1 MATTTTNEDS
11 GGEVS
16 IINGNQECDKQEQQ
30 RLLATALGLLEPD
43 PASSREHVGDDAC
56 GTATTT
62 TTAAV
67 SPLSSVWAKMHPLI
81 ELPKQGWESQLASK
95 SCNGQRLPSSS
106 FVFPVSSFP
115 PLANFDVTIQC
126 HAIIVSKQQT
136 HKILKRLNNKG
147 VMIKH
152 RPRLRV
158 VFDITDNEL
167 AIAVRN
173 EVTTTSA
180 EAAAAAAELRK
191 IVLKYPVIPDRK
203 TDSENDHTSEEEE
216 KKMKSYVQSL
226 LVDKKLDLPY
236 DSKSNSTSLSG
247 QILKIVGWT
256 THTISLSYEDWT
268 ADEVLKRLLPNTC
281 EIPSSMEQ
289 IGHIAHLNLRDELLP
304 YKYII
309 GKVLLDK
316 NSGRLKTIVNKVG
329 TIETEYR
336 TFGMEV
342 IAGDSEDGWSEVVVK
357 EEGYSY
363 SLDFQRVYWNS
374 RLGREHR
381 RIVQLIRQDH
391 KSKIFRQ
398 ATTTSSNKAKEQDEN
413 STATLRTG
421 SLSPQIRTIV
431 ADMMAGIGPFAIP
444 LTATTK
450 PSQRDKRMKNEELP
464 HPESGKDKN
473 KISDRKDQNDGI
485 VVYANDLN
493 PESFKYLVIN
503 ADKNHCDTTN
513 KKLHTFNMD
522 ARQFCHKLQDEGIDV
537 DHFIMNLPKTALEFL
552 DSFRGYNVNTVAS
565 TLSTETGKDSCID
578 DVWPMKVRSLPRIHV
593 HCFASKDPVESKKEI
608 WSRCETALGCPLDET
623 DDEVMITEVRDIA
636 PTKNMYCVSFRL
648 PSEVQT
654 LPRIVLGNNTE
665 SPNKIDETAVSS
677 SSSPERKRTKL
688 SL

>member
-1 MATTTTNEDS
+1 MAPTTTTNEDS
-11 GGEVS
+11 SGDVHSFNDNE
-16 IINGNQECDKQEQQ
+16 ECYEQEQQ
-30 RLLATALGLLEPD
+30 RLLATALGLLDPD
-43 PASSREHVGDDAC
+43 PASTREHVGDNAC

-67 SPLSSVWAKMHPLI
+67 SPLSSVWAKLHPLL
-81 ELPKQGWESQLASK
+81 ELPKQWGESQSSSE
-95 SCNGQRLPSSS
+95 SCNGQRRLSSS
-106 FVFPVSSFP
+106 FVFPVTSFP
-115 PLANFDVTIQC
+115 PLAKFDVTLQC

-158 VFDITDNEL
+158 VFDITDAEFAIAARNEL
-167 AIAVRN
+167 
-173 EVTTTSA
+173 TTTST
-180 EAAAAAAELRK
+180 ELRK
-191 IVLKYPVIPDRK
+191 IVLKYPVNLDK
-203 TDSENDHTSEEEE
+203 ETDSENDHT
-216 KKMKSYVQSL
+216 MKLYVQSL
-226 LVDKKLDLPY
+226 LSNEEIVPPY

-336 TFGMEV
+336 TFGMEI
-342 IAGDSEDGWSEVVVK
+342 IAGNSEDGWSEVVVK

-363 SLDFQRVYWNS
+363 CLDFRRVYWNS

-391 KSKIFRQ
+391 KSKIIRQ
-398 ATTTSSNKAKEQDEN
+398 ATTTSSNKAKEKDD
-413 STATLRTG
+413 SAAGSPRTG
-421 SLSPQIRTIV
+421 SPSPPIRTIV

-450 PSQRDKRMKNEELP
+450 PSQREKKTKNEDLL
-464 HPESGKDKN
+464 HPESGNDK
-473 KISDRKDQNDGI
+473 KKKSDGNDQNNGI

-493 PESFKYLVIN
+493 PESFRYLVIN
-503 ADKNHCDTTN
+503 ADKNHCDTKS
-513 KKLHTFNMD
+513 KKLHKFNMD
-522 ARQFCHKLQDEGIDV
+522 ARQFCHKLQDEGIAV

-552 DSFRGYNVNTVAS
+552 DSFRGYNVNTAVS
-565 TLSTETGKDSCID
+565 TLSTETGKDGCID
-578 DVWPMKVRSLPRIHV
+578 DVSQVQARSLPRVHV

-623 DDEVMITEVRDIA
+623 DDEVVITEVRDIA
-636 PTKNMYCVSFRL
+636 PNKNMYCVSFRL
-648 PSEVQT
+648 PQDVQT
-654 LPRIVLGNNTE
+654 LPRIVLGKVTE
-665 SPNKIDETAVSS
+665 SPNRSSETAVSP
-677 SSSPERKRTKL
+677 SSSPESKRMKL